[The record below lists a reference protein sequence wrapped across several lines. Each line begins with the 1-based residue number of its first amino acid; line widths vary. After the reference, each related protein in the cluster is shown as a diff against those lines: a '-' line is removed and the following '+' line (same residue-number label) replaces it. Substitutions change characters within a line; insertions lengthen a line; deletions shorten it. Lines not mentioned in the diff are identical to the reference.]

1 MNMEYVWN
9 VTICV
14 LNRLFE
20 SPKVCP
26 PSFCLNRFQNTY
38 AYITCIFFVGEL
50 TPVILG
56 VPEIRTRRA
65 EKLIAAADENCN
77 GHWFETLRPSDF
89 LIV

>member
-1 MNMEYVWN
+1 
-9 VTICV
+9 
-14 LNRLFE
+14 
-20 SPKVCP
+20 
-26 PSFCLNRFQNTY
+26 
-38 AYITCIFFVGEL
+38 L

-89 LIV
+89 LIVLLFETNHVRYHD